1 MAKTKKA
8 SEARLL
14 QTLGIDNTGRGGRW
28 AIVVVVVVVVAGALA
43 FWQLRAGNKKPPS
56 YRTVE
61 AGLGDMK
68 LTVTA
73 TGTLQGVDT
82 VDVGTEVSGKVIEV
96 LVDFNERVKR
106 GQVLARIDPEQLEA
120 RLEEAGAQL
129 LAAQASVRNAQASE
143 KEANLKLERTTRL
156 VERGLL
162 ARQELDTAT
171 AAADRAAAARA
182 SSMAQET
189 VATASLRAARTNAG
203 RANVVAPI
211 DGVVLSRA
219 VEPGQTV
226 AASFQAPVL
235 FTLARDLTALTLRVD
250 VDEADVGKVKEAQ
263 SASFAVSAWPD
274 REFESTVVSV
284 RNVPKTTQG
293 SGSATVV
300 TYEAVLSVDNADGL
314 LRPGMTATATIVTE
328 HRENVVTVPTAA
340 LRFTPPEDIAT
351 RTQPGVRMPGLRP
364 MGGAR
369 GATRPGAATKPAVE
383 TRTLWTLAEG
393 EQSKP
398 VAVQVRVGPADTRRT
413 EILSGLT
420 LGTTVIIDQIFD
432 DAGSSK

>member
-1 MAKTKKA
+1 MGKTGKETE
-8 SEARLL
+8 SRLL
-14 QTLGIDNTGRGGRW
+14 ASIGIDAGKRRRW
-28 AIVVVVVVVVAGALA
+28 WWLVALVVVSGAGAVV
-43 FWQLRAGNKKPPS
+43 FWQLKSGGAKPAS

-61 AGLGDMK
+61 ATLADLK

-82 VDVGTEVSGKVIEV
+82 VDVGTEVSGRVVEV

-120 RLEEAGAQL
+120 RIEEASAQL
-129 LAAQASVRNAQASE
+129 LAARASVRNAKATESE
-143 KEANLKLERTTRL
+143 ALVKLERATRL

-162 ARQELDTAT
+162 ARQELDTA
-171 AAADRAAAARA
+171 AAVAARA
-182 SSMAQET
+182 QASTASALAQET

-203 RANVVAPI
+203 RADVRAPI

-235 FTLARDLTALTLRVD
+235 FTLARDLSALTLLVD
-250 VDEADVGKVKEAQ
+250 VDEADVGKVRDGQ

-274 REFESTVVSV
+274 REFESRVVSV
-284 RNVPKTTQG
+284 RNVPKTSQA

-300 TYEAVLSVDNADGL
+300 TYEAVLAVDNAEEL

-328 HRENVVTVPTAA
+328 NRDQVVTVPTAA
-340 LRFTPPEDIAT
+340 LRFTPPEDIAS
-351 RTQPGVRMPGLRP
+351 RSRGVRMPGLGRV
-364 MGGAR
+364 GGAR
-369 GATRPGAATKPAVE
+369 GGAPGPARGKAPEPAV
-383 TRTLWTLAEG
+383 RTLWTLDGAA
-393 EQSKP
+393 QSSP
-398 VAVQVRVGPADTRRT
+398 VAVQVRLGAADGRRT
-413 EILSGLT
+413 EIVSGLEP
-420 LGTTVIIDQIFD
+420 GATVIVDQVFE
-432 DAGSSK
+432 AGASK